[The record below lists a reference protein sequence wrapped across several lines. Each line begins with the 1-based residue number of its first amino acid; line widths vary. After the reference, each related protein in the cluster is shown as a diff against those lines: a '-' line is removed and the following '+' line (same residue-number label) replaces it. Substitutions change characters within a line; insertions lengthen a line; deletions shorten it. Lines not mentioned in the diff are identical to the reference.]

1 MNENITNRNITND
14 MFLATVS
21 NPQATTYDFLNNNV
35 NPSNTQL
42 LDIEEYKLN
51 DNIKSQFTTADGAFD
66 EDSFNKAYKMAM
78 FNFNQISSE
87 EAIKDLDSVKY
98 NPFDTSRPKE
108 AEVWDLDIKFS
119 SDINPYRQLYSR
131 DGVNSITE
139 SNLSLREIAQ
149 KGKVFDIDSG
159 EWLESANRRGLF
171 DKLFG
176 DTLVYAQWDEDGFH
190 VDPETGG
197 TANHKKGDWKINE
210 DGQLYLE
217 TLGNREVY
225 GKQVVNPTDILT
237 TDGSVFNKFDV
248 FDADGKEKSIGKVAA
263 KTIIEIAPLLIP
275 GLNTAYG
282 GTRAAIGLM
291 SVLPTFYKS
300 IESLLL
306 GDNQGFLTDPVTKAE
321 GWMAKFSQQSNSD
334 KGSEGLWNFEQMST
348 MVTQIFSQIYEQRAM
363 ASLSKFLVRPNKLLD
378 KRTMELQSKAV
389 AAAASASKK
398 HGIDFNTALQKVAK
412 ELPEIQEAFQKQSQM
427 SKAFSL
433 GYMALT
439 STSDVYG
446 TAIESGFDRRTAG
459 FASLLTASGQYG
471 IMMNNRMGD
480 WFLDKTTG
488 YNVNVN
494 KALMRK
500 SIVPYLKEIDDI
512 ITDSGLST
520 EIKRARLAAV
530 TSGFKKGLNN
540 VFKNPAVLGESL
552 FKNALIEGVE
562 EVTEQVV
569 QDVSMGIVDVLSY
582 LGLTKEKGSFK
593 TVEKYTSGEAFQEY
607 LANFVGGVL
616 GGGLFELE
624 RTKISPWFRNKGNTV
639 SDDTKQ
645 SIYELVA
652 AGHKDKLID
661 MIKKESQ
668 YLTNNYVSYVQEDGE
683 FKPKQSIS
691 QSDLVAQK
699 AIEIIEQVDSTLN
712 DVGLNLTD
720 DEIIN
725 KAIRNQ
731 IMIDRYE
738 KLKPEGKHL
747 GIEALVLNDFKN
759 TATQLTNLKTEIAN
773 LETEAKNSND
783 PDKNKGQ
790 IKTKKESLKEHSNK
804 INDILEGNYGM
815 EYFNQLSVAL
825 NDTISSKYGS
835 FDRNTYTKAQYGKSY
850 EDLPDKGL
858 VSKESVNKEWL
869 EFIDS
874 VDIPSK
880 LKTAT
885 QAFLEHE
892 KLINPI
898 VGQYRDTGYSK
909 EREKV
914 YKNLINLTNTAK
926 LFGKAEDGSQKDTIF
941 RDFISIM
948 NELESLGV
956 TKFGPWDSLFTN
968 VFEEFEQN
976 GLLRQ
981 ISYAT
986 DSEGNY
992 ILDEQGRYVKEVKL
1006 ASPEY
1011 LKETIQFTEDS
1022 SGTKRDKYKAMIESI
1037 IDLYPAEAFNT
1048 VSMIGTYNSIS
1059 DIKNTDILNQIQKI
1073 QEKQNKT
1080 EEDFKA
1086 IADLQEQLITVQIGT
1101 IEELDTVKNL
1111 RASARDAGIVA
1122 FEKYFPGIFSTNETQ
1137 DEKIR
1142 KAQEELLKFELAK
1155 QNSKAYEKTFSE
1167 TVKELT
1173 GKENF
1178 EDLTRQDL
1186 VTVFNHLI
1194 SFGIT
1199 LKTSNDLNNVE
1210 ETSEL
1215 LDTLINT
1222 SSELT
1227 QTDLDS
1233 LKILYEAAQE
1243 DIAHGLYILN
1253 NSDYKNAKSTIDS
1266 VNSKLNSD
1274 LKEATPEIL
1283 KLRNVAFDALIN
1295 ALDSGI
1301 LDREVFI
1308 QAKESI
1314 EGEIHSYK
1322 KSVITHHEQLSD
1334 EEFLDVIK
1342 RKQDLSNKVG
1352 QLFIENLFVDE
1363 FGDISVSEFESLS
1376 RDNLIKLFDALYDNN
1391 YSGILDF
1398 FEDKKNISV
1407 PEEDFKIYSEEFRN
1421 IVENDWVTIKKLI
1434 WSSSNENDKEEVILS
1449 GINGLLS
1456 DPNFGNSINDKYD
1469 RFNKYLSD
1477 NEKFISNPL
1486 YDFLRNYFL
1495 SLNSGQK
1502 ALTILDILQ
1511 RENTSYNASSGA
1523 SDYISDNVREKDVKQ
1538 AIEMLELLK
1547 VNIMSASQSEF
1558 NGETLGFVKMR
1569 QNFANKNGLKDDVLN
1584 LNTISAEEGYTMMKD
1599 LDRIITKL
1607 EFLSGLTTFNQRR
1620 QDTEQKEIGTK
1631 LDKVL
1636 LDNWD
1641 SIIKNDIG
1649 REFIPLSAIH
1659 EVMTSQKSDKQKLV
1673 EIEDLIYEHNKNNKV
1688 NALKGIIRNFEN
1700 AQIGERSNITKDMTA
1715 ADVAEIDLINYVATT
1730 IAIKSSD
1737 YLKYRYNTLAKE
1749 TKAPFYMQE
1758 FVSRM
1763 IYASIVNPE
1772 LFSAIFDVKKDKY
1785 KDDVSLITIV
1795 LGSAGS
1801 GKTTAILGSVID
1813 MLRQSNTKSNIWL
1826 SAPSDVQTDNLSNA
1840 IQRATGTD
1848 GLKYTSFNKQK
1859 LFNQFGSYV
1868 AELYTQIQ
1876 DLLENADNLKEF
1888 TADEAA
1894 KNPEQLDLISIVDGV
1909 LQAKLPDDLINNIDF
1924 SSLPNLLVID
1934 EVTHFNN
1941 AELQLLNAVSAASKT
1956 ADNTNFMK
1964 IVAMG
1969 DQNQLGYT
1977 IKYKE
1982 GYYNF
1987 NIEGIN
1993 ATFTPLLLTTLRSA
2007 NDQKRINNDIL
2018 LNLSDTAQV
2027 VSRGKKTADAM
2038 NTAVR
2043 HKLNDVNVETGLKYY
2058 LDNETFKGDYI
2069 LDNYKDK
2076 HVFDVIAKNYAKDP
2090 TIKIGV
2096 LAENGIINPELEET
2110 LKSVG
2115 LSSSNI
2121 ILFDPKTIQG
2131 SEVDYLIFGVS
2142 DIFKYNRLKENLKAL
2157 YTYSSRSI
2165 SGSIIIDPENQLSQ
2179 ILNVANAKKSEYYRD
2194 YDPFTEALINA
2205 LKEERSEEINS
2216 LLNGDLKFN
2225 GEIFKWLSNL
2235 LSEPTKD
2242 LVYGVEAKGDLYV
2255 EIPEDGTK
2263 VTELQKQAIGKIDA
2277 KDFKLML
2284 HSFYNS
2290 PSARL
2295 ESENGV
2301 PTKLTVDRSLPN
2313 FDLNGL
2319 RNVSDSDAL
2328 KTIISEWINLKYN
2341 ILHNNKIRTTNYKNY
2356 LSHIFNDNFNNPISN
2371 YSIKYLVTAR
2381 RYNDELHTAYA
2392 KFEGAEL
2399 SEKKSLA
2406 NTDLFLNLTAEL
2418 TINGKVHYITLATF
2432 PKQETLF
2439 TKGLSNVGGDV
2450 EALRSRLTMFYS
2462 KLESDINVLDT
2473 GFYSLGEISLEN
2485 LRHITGTRIV
2495 SKEKDADKKTK
2506 HTLLDIKNRI
2516 PGLEHSIIRLFPGNI
2531 NDFTNYIN
2539 KYSFGSP
2546 RSQED
2551 INKLFSI
2558 LKNKPHIVTTFDG
2571 NLNGS
2576 TTGDAGAKIMPI
2588 SSDSRKLSVIMSEVL
2603 DLKKELKEEAS
2614 EFYKTN
2620 TDAESGDYKPS
2631 DLMNA
2636 KFETILNA
2644 TQVLDIL
2651 VTWGRTNTEADGK
2664 TMSMLDLFVKPIK
2677 FSDTNS
2683 LYQKDKSILDVL
2695 NNFKESGRSDETGKK
2710 LLRVVEEIQNFIK
2723 DNPDADHKTIKSSVI
2738 SKVGK
2743 LTGWNWNFYNL
2754 FAYSDIINSSYN
2766 KRIIQLIQQ
2775 GVISD
2780 DINLDDSG
2788 VTELKNNIKLLFK
2801 PIKDYDFYYSIPI
2814 QLDKD
2819 SKIIV
2824 NEFISGSK
2832 GFSKE
2837 HFSDKFFVRA
2847 TPEGPRILLDFN
2859 KLIQADPIQL
2869 EDNKSEPDPEINKE
2883 VQPTED
2889 SSKPIPN
2896 NSGVIQEDFPDIT
2909 KLKFTSGRG
2918 GDITPFKNFNIIK
2931 DGLIEL
2937 ATEEGHDE
2945 VVQDMKTAID
2955 RFIEV
2960 LKTKQSEMGIPK
2972 TPLEAAE
2979 DFLNDLGNSAEPNAF
2994 DILKNY
3000 AGGFQNI
3007 LKHKGT
3013 PKGDKYNQ
3021 LLKGPLTEMIEAF
3034 NRCK

>member
-1 MNENITNRNITND
+1 MNENITNRNIIND
-14 MFLATVS
+14 MFLATIT

-35 NPSNTQL
+35 NPNNTQL

-51 DNIKSQFTTADGAFD
+51 DYIKSQFTTADGVFD
-66 EDSFNKAYKMAM
+66 EESFNKAYKKAM

-87 EAIKDLDSVKY
+87 EAIKDLDNVKY

-108 AEVWDLDIKFS
+108 AKVWDLDIKFS

-131 DGVNSITE
+131 EGVNSITE

-149 KGKVFDIDSG
+149 RGKVYDVDSG

-190 VDPETGG
+190 VDPETGE
-197 TANHKKGDWKINE
+197 TVSHKKGDWKINE

-217 TLGNREVY
+217 TLGNREIY

-237 TDGSVFNKFDV
+237 TDGSIFNKFDI
-248 FDADGKEKSIGKVAA
+248 FDSDGKEKSIGKVAA

-275 GLNTAYG
+275 KVNVIYG
-282 GTRAAIGLM
+282 GTKAAIGLM

-306 GDNQGFLTDPVTKAE
+306 GDSQGFLTDPVTKAE
-321 GWMAKFSQQSNSD
+321 GWMAKFNQQSSSD
-334 KGSEGLWNFEQMST
+334 KGSESLWNFEQMAT

-363 ASLSKFLVRPNKLLD
+363 ASLSKYLVRPNKLLD

-389 AAAASASKK
+389 AAAASAAEK
-398 HGIDFNTALQKVAK
+398 HGIDFNTALQKVVK
-412 ELPEIQEAFQKQSQM
+412 ELPEILEAFQRQSQM
-427 SKAFSL
+427 SKALSL

-439 STSDVYG
+439 STSDVFV

-512 ITDSGLST
+512 ITDSGLSI
-520 EIKRARLAAV
+520 EMKRARLATV
-530 TSGFKKGLNN
+530 SSGFKKGLNN
-540 VFKNPAVLGESL
+540 VFKNPTVLGEAL
-552 FKNALIEGVE
+552 FKNAVIEGVE

-569 QDVSMGIVDVLSY
+569 QDVSMGIIDVLSY

-593 TVEKYTSGEAFQEY
+593 TIEKYTSGEAFQEY

-624 RTKISPWFRNKGNTV
+624 RAKISPWFKNKGNIV
-639 SDDTKQ
+639 SDDTVQ

-668 YLTNNYVSYVQEDGE
+668 YLTNNYLSYVQEDGE

-691 QSDLVAQK
+691 QSDLVAQI
-699 AIEIIEQVDSTLN
+699 ATEIIEEVDSTLN

-725 KAIRNQ
+725 KAIRDQ
-731 IMIDRYE
+731 IIIDRYE
-738 KLKPEGKHL
+738 KLKPEGKYL
-747 GIEALVLNDFKN
+747 GIEAIVLNDFKN

-773 LETEAKNSND
+773 LEAEAKNSND

-790 IKTKKESLKEHSNK
+790 IEAKKETLKEYSNK
-804 INDILEGNYGM
+804 INNILEGNYGM
-815 EYFNQLSVAL
+815 KYFNQLAVAL

-835 FDRNTYTKAQYGKSY
+835 FDRNTYTKAKYGKSY

-858 VSKESVNKEWL
+858 VSKESVNEEWL

-874 VDIPSK
+874 VDIPKK
-880 LKTAT
+880 LETAT
-885 QAFLEHE
+885 QAFLDNE

-898 VGQYRDTGYSK
+898 VKQYSDTGYSK

-914 YKNLINLTNTAK
+914 YKNLINLTATAK

-992 ILDEQGRYVKEVKL
+992 ILDEQGRYIKEVKP

-1011 LKETIQFTEDS
+1011 LKETIQYTEDFS
-1022 SGTKRDKYKAMIESI
+1022 ETKRDKYKAMIESI
-1037 IDLYPAEAFNT
+1037 INLYPAEAFNT
-1048 VSMIGTYNSIS
+1048 TSMIDTYNSIS

-1086 IADLQEQLITVQIGT
+1086 IEDLQKQLITIQIGT
-1101 IEELDTVKNL
+1101 IEELDTIKNI

-1122 FEKYFPGIFSTNETQ
+1122 FEKYFPSIFSTNETQ

-1142 KAQEELLKFELAK
+1142 KAQEELVKFEEVK
-1155 QNSKAYEKTFSE
+1155 QNSKAYEKTLSE

-1178 EDLTRQDL
+1178 EDLNRQDL
-1186 VTVFNHLI
+1186 VAVFNHLI
-1194 SFGIT
+1194 SSGIT
-1199 LKTSNDLNNVE
+1199 LKISNDLNNVE

-1227 QTDLDS
+1227 QSELDS
-1233 LKILYEAAQE
+1233 LKILYDAAQE
-1243 DIAHGLYILN
+1243 NIDHGMYILN
-1253 NSDYKNAKSTIDS
+1253 NPDYINAKSTIDS
-1266 VNSKLNSD
+1266 INNKLDSD
-1274 LKEATPEIL
+1274 LKEAIPEIL

-1308 QAKESI
+1308 QTKESI

-1322 KSVITHHEQLSD
+1322 KSVMTNHEQLSD

-1352 QLFIENLFVDE
+1352 QLYIENLFVDE
-1363 FGDISVSEFESLS
+1363 LGDISVPEFSSLS

-1391 YSGILDF
+1391 YSGIFDF
-1398 FEDKKNISV
+1398 FEDTENISV
-1407 PEEDFKIYSEEFRN
+1407 SEEDFQIYSEEFRN

-1434 WSSSNENDKEEVILS
+1434 WSSSNENDVEEVILS
-1449 GINGLLS
+1449 DINSLLS
-1456 DPNFGNSINDKYD
+1456 DPNFGKSINDKYD
-1469 RFNKYLSD
+1469 KFNKYLSD
-1477 NEKFISNPL
+1477 DEKFISNPL
-1486 YDFLRNYFL
+1486 YDFLKNYFL

-1511 RENTSYNASSGA
+1511 REITSYNASSGA
-1523 SDYISDNVREKDVKQ
+1523 SDYISDNIREKDVKQ

-1547 VNIMSASQSEF
+1547 VNIMSASQTEF
-1558 NGETLGFVKMR
+1558 NGETLGFLKMR
-1569 QNFANKNGLKDDVLN
+1569 QNFAIKNGLKDDVLD
-1584 LNTISAEEGYTMMKD
+1584 LNTISAEEGYTMIKD

-1607 EFLSGLTTFNQRR
+1607 EFLLGLTTFNQKR
-1620 QDTEQKEIGTK
+1620 QSTEQKEIGIK
-1631 LDKVL
+1631 FDKVL

-1641 SIIKNDIG
+1641 TIIKNDIG
-1649 REFIPLSAIH
+1649 KEFIPLSAIH
-1659 EVMTSQKSDKQKLV
+1659 EVMTSKKSDRQKLV
-1673 EIEDLIYEHNKNNKV
+1673 EIEDLIFEHNKNNKV

-1715 ADVAEIDLINYVATT
+1715 ADVAEIDLVNYVATT

-1737 YLKYRYNTLAKE
+1737 YLRYRYNTLSKE

-1758 FVSRM
+1758 FVSKM

-1772 LFSAIFDVKKDKY
+1772 LFSAVFDVKKDKY
-1785 KDDVSLITIV
+1785 KDDVSLVTVV

-1813 MLRQSNTKSNIWL
+1813 MIRQSNTKSNIWL
-1826 SAPSDVQTDNLSNA
+1826 SAPSDVQTNNLSNA
-1840 IQRATGTD
+1840 IQAATGTD
-1848 GLKYTSFNKQK
+1848 RLKYTSFNKQK

-1868 AELYTQIQ
+1868 AELHTQIQ

-1888 TADEAA
+1888 TASEAM
-1894 KNPEQLDLISIVDGV
+1894 KNPEQLDLVSIVDGV
-1909 LQAKLPDDLINNIDF
+1909 LHAKLPDDLINNIDF
-1924 SSLPNLLVID
+1924 SSLPNLLIID

-1941 AELQLLNAVSAASKT
+1941 AELQLLNAISAASKT

-1977 IKYKE
+1977 IKYKG

-1993 ATFTPLLLTTLRSA
+1993 ATFTPVLLTTLRSA

-2018 LNLSDTAQV
+2018 LNLSDIAQT

-2069 LDNYKDK
+2069 INNYKDK
-2076 HVFDVIAKNYAKDP
+2076 HVFDVISKNYAKDP

-2096 LAENGIINPELEET
+2096 LAENGIINPDLEET

-2131 SEVDYLIFGVS
+2131 SEVDYLIFGVN

-2165 SGSIIIDPENQLSQ
+2165 SGSVIIDPENKLSQ
-2179 ILNVANAKKSEYYRD
+2179 ILNVTNANKSEYYRE
-2194 YDPFTEALINA
+2194 YDPLTEDLIKS

-2225 GEIFKWLSNL
+2225 GDVFKWLTNQI
-2235 LSEPTKD
+2235 SEPVTD
-2242 LVYGVEAKGDLYV
+2242 LVYGVEARGDLFV
-2255 EIPEDGTK
+2255 EKSENGTE
-2263 VTELQKQAIGKIDA
+2263 VTESQKQAIGKIDA
-2277 KDFKLML
+2277 KDFKFML

-2319 RNVSDSDAL
+2319 RDVSDPDKL
-2328 KTIISEWINLKYN
+2328 KTIISEWINLKFN
-2341 ILHNNKIRTTNYKNY
+2341 ILHGNKIKTTNYKNY

-2371 YSIKYLVTAR
+2371 YSVKYLVTAR
-2381 RYNDELHTAYA
+2381 RYNEELHTAYA

-2418 TINGKVHYITLATF
+2418 TINDKVHYITLATF

-2439 TKGLSNVGGDV
+2439 TKGLSNVRGDV
-2450 EALRSRLTMFYS
+2450 EALRSRLTMFYN
-2462 KLESDINVLDT
+2462 KLESNINVLDT
-2473 GFYSLGEISLEN
+2473 GFYSLGEVSLEN

-2495 SKEKDADKKTK
+2495 SKEKDVNKKTK
-2506 HTLLDIKNRI
+2506 HTLLDLKNRI

-2539 KYSFGSP
+2539 RYSFGPP
-2546 RSQED
+2546 RSQENID
-2551 INKLFSI
+2551 KLFSI
-2558 LKNKPHIVTTFDG
+2558 LKNKPHIVVTFDG

-2576 TTGDAGAKIMPI
+2576 MSGDAGAKIMPI

-2620 TDAESGDYKPS
+2620 VDAQSGDYKPS

-2651 VTWGRTNTEADGK
+2651 ITWGKTNTEIDGE
-2664 TMSMLDLFVKPIK
+2664 TMSLLDLFVKPIK

-2683 LYQKDKSILDVL
+2683 IYQKDKSILDVL
-2695 NNFKESGRSDETGKK
+2695 NNFKESNRSDETGNK
-2710 LLRVVEEIQNFIK
+2710 LLRVVQEIQNFIK
-2723 DNPDADHKTIKSSVI
+2723 DNPNADHKTIKSSVI

-2766 KRIIQLIQQ
+2766 KRILQLIQQ

-2788 VTELKNNIKLLFK
+2788 VTELKNNIKLLFE
-2801 PIKDYDFYYSIPI
+2801 PIKNYDFYYSIPI

-2824 NEFISGSK
+2824 NEYISGSK

-2837 HFSDKFFVRA
+2837 YFSDKFFIRA

-2859 KLIQADPIQL
+2859 KLIQSDPIQL
-2869 EDNKSEPDPEINKE
+2869 EDNRSEPDPEIIDE

-2889 SSKPIPN
+2889 SSKPIPT

-2918 GDITPFKNFNIIK
+2918 EDITPFKDFNIIK
-2931 DGLIEL
+2931 DSLIEL
-2937 ATEEGHDE
+2937 ATEEGRSE
-2945 VVQDMKTAID
+2945 VVQDMKNAID
-2955 RFIEV
+2955 KFIKV
-2960 LKTKQSEMGIPK
+2960 LKTKQSEIGIPK

-2979 DFLNDLGNSAEPNAF
+2979 DFLNDLGNSPEPNAF

-3007 LKHKGT
+3007 MKHKGT

-3021 LLKGPLTEMIEAF
+3021 LLNGPLTEMIEAF